1 MAKLIKKAGEQ
12 VEQVMFNVGD
22 KISFNKTIPD
32 IYGQGYYNIPT
43 FGTVIQINKGT
54 VDVEIKNGDVYRV
67 RKNEAVLV

>member
-1 MAKLIKKAGEQ
+1 MAKLIKKE
-12 VEQVMFNVGD
+12 VEQVMFNVDD

-32 IYGQGYYNIPT
+32 IYGRGYYNIPT

>member
-1 MAKLIKKAGEQ
+1 MAKLIKKE

-32 IYGQGYYNIPT
+32 IYGSGYYNIPT

-67 RKNEAVLV
+67 KKNEAVLV

>member
-1 MAKLIKKAGEQ
+1 MAKLIKKE

-32 IYGQGYYNIPT
+32 IYGRGYYNIPT
-43 FGTVIQINKGT
+43 FGTVIQINKKT

-67 RKNEAVLV
+67 KKNEAVLV